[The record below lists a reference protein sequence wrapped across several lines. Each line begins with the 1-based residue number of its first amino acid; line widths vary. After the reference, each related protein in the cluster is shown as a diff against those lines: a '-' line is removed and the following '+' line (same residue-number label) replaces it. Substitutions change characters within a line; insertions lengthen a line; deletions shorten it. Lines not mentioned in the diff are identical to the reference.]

1 MAVLSSKK
9 VKIHQV
15 KNHPAQ
21 LMVQTDTINNK
32 KRSGAS
38 RPFQVPF
45 SYDLNNR
52 KPFKITKIVLPS

>member
-32 KRSGAS
+32 KGLEL
-38 RPFQVPF
+38 PDLFQVAF